1 MVMQDASNRPKLELV
16 APGASKTP
24 LGTSSIQVGQH
35 QVELPEGVT
44 AAQWTLEKVTL
55 QNPRIRAFLGCLDL
69 LEEVLDSNF
78 AILHCSPDRLG
89 HIQRRVARV
98 AELIRS
104 EIGPMLKGPSNIPA
118 LEAARRS
125 AELSLQTL
133 SVTAL
138 ADIDRITRLLEDAQ
152 FLQVRKML
160 CVSIGKL
167 HSFLQDTFGKIMA
180 GDPRSIHDS
189 DYFLSKRFPR
199 DIEEAEWLY
208 TTVDRLYSYIRSLG
222 GSRAEQLSVLAER
235 LRREGT
241 VPEGEEWEKSRKLLE
256 SLLDE
261 LTPLLK
267 EILAQR
273 GIRFDE
279 MEMLDRF
286 TIDLPTQ
293 CSIVLELYVTA
304 QQMTTGIMDDDS
316 RGGRERIEELT
327 TSHQILGGRTAD
339 LLDNLAHG
347 LEELGTFVPIWLK
360 HIELR
365 RALLLRKTGGPAEE

>member
-1 MVMQDASNRPKLELV
+1 MTMQDASNRPKLELV
-16 APGASKTP
+16 VPNVSKKS
-24 LGTSSIQVGQH
+24 GVGSSIQVGKY

-44 AAQWTLEKVTL
+44 AAEWTLEKVTL

-69 LEEVLDSNF
+69 LDEVLDSNF

-98 AELIRS
+98 VELIRG
-104 EIGPMLKGPSNIPA
+104 EIGPMIKGKSHVPA

-125 AELSLQTL
+125 AELSMQTL

-138 ADIDRITRLLEDAQ
+138 ADIDRIGRLLEEEQ

-180 GDPRSIHDS
+180 GDPRSLHDS

-208 TTVDRLYSYIRSLG
+208 TTVDRLYGYIRSLG
-222 GSRAEQLSVLAER
+222 GSRSEQLMLLAER

-241 VPEGEEWEKSRKLLE
+241 S
-256 SLLDE
+256 
-261 LTPLLK
+261 T
-267 EILAQR
+267 
-273 GIRFDE
+273 
-279 MEMLDRF
+279 
-286 TIDLPTQ
+286 
-293 CSIVLELYVTA
+293 
-304 QQMTTGIMDDDS
+304 
-316 RGGRERIEELT
+316 
-327 TSHQILGGRTAD
+327 
-339 LLDNLAHG
+339 
-347 LEELGTFVPIWLK
+347 
-360 HIELR
+360 LR
-365 RALLLRKTGGPAEE
+365 